1 MTFWRFVFSFLYVR
15 NWYTGD
21 LELSRPR
28 LALLSAA
35 LFLLV
40 LAVML
45 ITVLQTPIE
54 YVAAVK

>member
-15 NWYTGD
+15 NWHDGH

-28 LALLSAA
+28 VALFAA
-35 LFLLV
+35 SLFLLV
-40 LAVML
+40 LAITI

-54 YVAAVK
+54 YHSQ

>member
-15 NWYTGD
+15 NWHDGQ

-28 LALLSAA
+28 VALFAGS

-40 LAVML
+40 LA
-45 ITVLQTPIE
+45 ITIITILQTPIE
-54 YVAAVK
+54 YHAQ

>member
-15 NWYTGD
+15 NWHTGD